1 MNLIRQINDELKDT
15 YDKLEKA
22 YMESIETLRYTV
34 EAKDSYTRG
43 HSDRVSAYSVLIGE
57 KLGLSDN
64 DINTLKIGGLFHDIG
79 KPLSYYVGEDN
90 LGHFHGHWVKSQEI
104 FHKFAKKNNMD
115 DKSRDLIEK
124 LIFYHDLNVRKLNE
138 EDFNKFIKEF
148 NKDEIIMLFNLK
160 KSDLLAHSP
169 KYHYILEEYE
179 NTLDELLNNYF

>member
-1 MNLIRQINDELKDT
+1 MTFKDLLIILNKEKPSEELKERKEELFSLIPELKTCDGFDQNNPWHV
-15 YDKLEKA
+15 YDVLEH
-22 YMESIETLRYTV
+22 TFHV
-34 EAKDSYTRG
+34 VDG
-43 HSDRVSAYSVLIGE
+43 VSSNYIVRLAA
-57 KLGLSDN
+57 
-64 DINTLKIGGLFHDIG
+64 LFHDIG

-138 EDFNKFIKEF
+138 EDFDKFIKEF